1 MSCDNPR
8 SKRAGS
14 DTESPAGRRYEWRE
28 AECPSTAFVQAV
40 ADATGRDPI
49 DMPPLYEF
57 VDTDALNDLMTGSA
71 DGPGSVTVT
80 VTYDG
85 VTGQFDSD
93 GELLVLPA
101 GEDRE

>member
-8 SKRAGS
+8 SKGAGS

-49 DMPPLYEF
+49 DMPPLYEY
-57 VDTDALNDLMTGSA
+57 VDTDALNDLMTSSA
-71 DGPGSVTVT
+71 GGLGSVTVT

-85 VTGQFDSD
+85 VMGQFNSD
-93 GELLVLPA
+93 GELLVLA
-101 GEDRE
+101 DGKNRE